1 MVTEI
6 DGWAP
11 RSPQERAGVWQ
22 SPAERGLRKAGRVGH
37 RRGCNRFTGYQAS
50 SMDFYYNVS
59 DHLLAFHMCLN
70 LTFFSS
76 RLIGTLSVLD
86 SSAFINACK
95 KTEIA
100 PIACRNMKD
109 INTTECWKECLHRHN
124 FGMEPVRK
132 INLTAFY
139 SYVFFLQ
146 TQKIS
151 ISLIEGFRDT
161 AGNMAGS
168 NKLSARLPAA
178 ERFSLPVRLK

>member
-1 MVTEI
+1 MTWHVTPVSNFLTSSERSRPGFSIAGWIFPPHLLVTEI

-109 INTTECWKECLHRHN
+109 INTTECWKE
-124 FGMEPVRK
+124 MPP
-132 INLTAFY
+132 
-139 SYVFFLQ
+139 S
-146 TQKIS
+146 S
-151 ISLIEGFRDT
+151 
-161 AGNMAGS
+161 
-168 NKLSARLPAA
+168 
-178 ERFSLPVRLK
+178 